1 MRAVSSLIFGFA
13 AKESPNTTMLFV
25 AACAGAAARGVM
37 RDTSAIVMTASL
49 VLMVTGGV
57 SLVSVFENKVYA
69 ILCVYFCQ
77 IGNLP
82 IPQTGNLQNPT
93 THSIINPWESPT

>member
-1 MRAVSSLIFGFA
+1 MWEVSPLIFGFA

-37 RDTSAIVMTASL
+37 RATSVVARAASL
-49 VLMVTGGV
+49 VLMFTGGV